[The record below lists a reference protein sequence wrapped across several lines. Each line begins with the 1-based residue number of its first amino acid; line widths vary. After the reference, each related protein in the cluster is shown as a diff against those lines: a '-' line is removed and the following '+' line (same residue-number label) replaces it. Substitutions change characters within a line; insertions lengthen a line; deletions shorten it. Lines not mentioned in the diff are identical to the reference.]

1 MSNAAARTDTRIQHI
16 DGGIT
21 APAGFRAA
29 GVYAGIKS
37 KTHAWP
43 LDVMLMTAE
52 RPVSA
57 AAVFTTNKTIAAP
70 VVVSRDNLARSGGRA
85 RAIVCNSGC
94 ANACTGD
101 AGMQVSRSTVAF
113 VADMLGCRPEEV
125 LVASTGVIG
134 VDLDLS
140 KVKSGV
146 TAAAPLLSRE
156 GHHNAMLA
164 IMTTDPFPKE
174 VAVRVETAAGTFH
187 VGGMTKGSGMI
198 EPMMATMLAFM
209 TCDAQVKPAVLRKA
223 LSAVV
228 RDTFNAITVD
238 GECSTNDTVFVLASG
253 ESGVVID
260 ESLYPAIEDGLRAV
274 AKELAIAIV
283 RGGEGATKLV
293 TVRVTGAREWAH
305 AERAA
310 RTIANSLLVKTAVH
324 GGDPNWGRLVAAAG
338 RSGVP
343 FDQSRAAVHIGG
355 IVLFEQGQPH
365 DANAGKA
372 AAHLSGKDID
382 IEVDLGTGGSEQATI
397 WTCDLSAEYVKI
409 NADYRT

>member
-1 MSNAAARTDTRIQHI
+1 MSNAATRTETRIQKI
-16 DGGIT
+16 EGGIT
-21 APAGFRAA
+21 APAGFKAA
-29 GVYAGIKS
+29 GVYAGIKPA
-37 KTHAWP
+37 THAWP
-43 LDVMLMTAE
+43 LDVMLMTAD

-70 VVVSRDNLARSGGRA
+70 VVVSRENLDLSKGRA

-101 AGMQVSRSTVAF
+101 AGMAVARSTVEF
-113 VADMLGCRPEEV
+113 VARQLGCRPDEV

-134 VDLDLS
+134 VDLSLD
-140 KVKSGV
+140 KVKDGV
-146 TAAAPLLSRE
+146 SKALAALTSD

-174 VAVRVETAAGTFH
+174 TAVRVETAAGSFV

-198 EPMMATMLAFM
+198 EPMMATMLAFL
-209 TCDAQVKPAVLRKA
+209 TCDAQVEPALLKRA
-223 LSAVV
+223 LSAVT

-238 GECSTNDTVFVLASG
+238 GECSTNDTVFAMASG
-253 ESGVVID
+253 ASGVAID
-260 ESLYPAIEDGLRAV
+260 ESSYPALEAGLRAV
-274 AKELAIAIV
+274 SKELALGIV

-293 TVRVTGAREWAH
+293 SITVTGAREWAH

-310 RTIANSLLVKTAVH
+310 RTIANSLLVKTAIH

-343 FDQSRAAVHIGG
+343 FDLSSAAVHIGG
-355 IVLFEQGQPH
+355 IVLFENGQPH
-365 DANAGKA
+365 DANAERA
-372 AAHLSGKDID
+372 AAHLSGKEID
-382 IEVDLGTGGSEQATI
+382 IELDLGTGGAERATI
-397 WTCDLSAEYVKI
+397 WTCDLSAEYVRI